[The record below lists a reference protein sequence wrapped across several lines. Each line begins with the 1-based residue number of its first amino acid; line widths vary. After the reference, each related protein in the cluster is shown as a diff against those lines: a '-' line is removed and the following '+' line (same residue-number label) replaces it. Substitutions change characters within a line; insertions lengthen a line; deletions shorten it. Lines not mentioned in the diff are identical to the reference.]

1 VNAKFQEIIDRFPGD
16 MSALTKSP
24 PVPSSEL
31 KNIPKRGIYVFYE
44 DNKPIY
50 IGRSRNLRQRFKQ
63 HHRKSSDHH
72 SATFAFMIARL
83 DAKKAGVEMEKNGK
97 KKTRDELQKDPVFSQ
112 IFSNAKKRV
121 SEMHIQVLSMDGP
134 VEQTLFEVYAALEL
148 NTEYN
153 KWDTH

>member
-1 VNAKFQEIIDRFPGD
+1 MNAKFQEIIDRFPGD

-50 IGRSRNLRQRFKQ
+50 VGRSKNLRQRFRQ
-63 HHRKSSDHH
+63 HGQPSSDHH
-72 SATFAFMIARL
+72 SATFAFMIAKQ
-83 DAKKAGVEMEKNGK
+83 DAEKNGVKMK
-97 KKTRDELQKDPVFSQ
+97 KNGKNKTRKELQDDDHFSPNF
-112 IFSNAKKRV
+112 INAKKRV
-121 SEMHIQVLSMDGP
+121 SDMQVQVIPMEDAI
-134 VEQTLFEVYAALEL
+134 EQTLFEVYAALEL